1 MPEYSTPEPP
11 KARIIIHPE
20 VVDRFAMGV
29 ERGDDA
35 VDEDAV
41 DEEAIDEDA
50 VDEDAVDDA
59 VDEGELGAVGVLPI
73 LGENWWA
80 IGLRGAFAIILG
92 VLIVVWPDVAPD
104 LGPRLLGVMFASYL
118 FVDASLAFI
127 TALVGAE
134 DHRRWWPMMAES
146 TIGVVVAFAI
156 YLALGTGLSGLV
168 LLIGGWAIL
177 TGALE
182 LYSAVLLRRLIEA
195 RELRLTLA
203 GVISILFGVA
213 LIALPDPSLT
223 TVTWLIVG
231 YAIFSGAALVALGF
245 HVRDVQRASLAA
257 TPT

>member
-1 MPEYSTPEPP
+1 
-11 KARIIIHPE
+11 
-20 VVDRFAMGV
+20 MGV
-29 ERGDDA
+29 ERGD
-35 VDEDAV
+35 VDDAV
-41 DEEAIDEDA
+41 DEET

-59 VDEGELGAVGVLPI
+59 VDEGEVGAVGVLPI

-104 LGPRLLGVMFASYL
+104 LGPRVLGVMFASYL
-118 FVDASLAFI
+118 FVDASLAFV

-146 TIGVVVAFAI
+146 VVGVVVAFAI
-156 YLALGTGLSGLV
+156 YLALGTGVSGLA
-168 LLIGGWAIL
+168 LLVGGWAIA

-182 LYSAVLLRRLIEA
+182 IYSAVLLRRLIDT

-203 GVISILFGVA
+203 GVVSIVFGVG
-213 LIALPDPSLT
+213 LIALPDPSLS
-223 TVTWLIVG
+223 TVRWLIVG
-231 YAIFSGAALVALGF
+231 YALFFGAALVALGY

-257 TPT
+257 TPA